1 MVIIIFLLDIETLS
15 TESTAVVLNA
25 AMVYFEDGM
34 SYNELLESSLL
45 VKFDA
50 KEQIRQYKRHVSKDT
65 LDWWGKQSEEI
76 RNTNFNPSCTDLA
89 AAEGI
94 LRLKEYMN
102 ISQEKTKIIF
112 TRGALDPMCLE
123 SLCRAIGVKP
133 LAPYY
138 NFMDVR
144 TALNL
149 MKSTTVRGYCDVD
162 VKGFDMAEAK
172 KNKHDPIVDVCLDAM
187 QILYGI

>member
-1 MVIIIFLLDIETLS
+1 MFLLDIETLS

-25 AMVYFEDGM
+25 AIVYFEDGM

-50 KEQIRQYKRHVSKDT
+50 KEQIRKYKRHVSKDT

-76 RNTNFNPSCTDLA
+76 RNTNFNPSSNDVSA
-89 AAEGI
+89 EEGI
-94 LRLKEYMN
+94 LQLKKYMN
-102 ISQEKTKIIF
+102 ISQDKNKIIF
-112 TRGALDPMCLE
+112 TRGNLDPMCME
-123 SLCRAIGVKP
+123 SLCRSMGTKP
-133 LAPYY
+133 LVPYY
-138 NFMDVR
+138 SFMDVR

-149 MKSTTVRGYCDVD
+149 LKTTTVNGYCEVSYA
-162 VKGFDMAEAK
+162 GFNMAEAK
-172 KNKHDPIVDVCLDAM
+172 KSKHDPKVDIALDAM

>member
-1 MVIIIFLLDIETLS
+1 MFLLDIETLS

-34 SYNELLESSLL
+34 TYENLIESSIF
-45 VKFDA
+45 VKFLA
-50 KEQIRQYKRHVSKDT
+50 KEQIQQYKRHICKDT
-65 LDWWGKQSEEI
+65 LEWWSKQSDEI
-76 RNTNFNPSCTDLA
+76 RNNNFNPSQNDVT

-94 LRLKEYMN
+94 LQLKEYMN
-102 ISQEKTKIIF
+102 ISREKTKIIF

-123 SLCRAIGVKP
+123 SLCKSIGVKP

-149 MKSTTVRGYCDVD
+149 MKSTTVRGYCDVE
-162 VKGFDMAEAK
+162 GFDMAAAK
-172 KNKHDPIVDVCLDAM
+172 KNKHDPIIDVCLDAM